1 MLDLHLCGTVWA
13 DDLACEEDLVRGKE
27 TRNPDP
33 PTRHSL
39 QFIHTHT
46 PTLIL
51 IPTLIFQSLPWRSR
65 QSFLFKREKDEG
77 GEKTY
82 QTTFPNLH
90 RSRLETLST
99 SGVFFY
105 IPVRRMIVKRK
116 GGAMRIATRSISQ
129 NQPTV

>member
-1 MLDLHLCGTVWA
+1 MLDLHLCETVCA
-13 DDLACEEDLVRGKE
+13 DDLACLACEEDLVRGKE

-39 QFIHTHT
+39 QFIHTLS

-51 IPTLIFQSLPWRSR
+51 IATLIFQSLLWRSR

-77 GEKTY
+77 GKKTY

-90 RSRLETLST
+90 RSRLGTLST
-99 SGVFFY
+99 SGVFFLH
-105 IPVRRMIVKRK
+105 PRPSHDRK
-116 GGAMRIATRSISQ
+116 T
-129 NQPTV
+129 